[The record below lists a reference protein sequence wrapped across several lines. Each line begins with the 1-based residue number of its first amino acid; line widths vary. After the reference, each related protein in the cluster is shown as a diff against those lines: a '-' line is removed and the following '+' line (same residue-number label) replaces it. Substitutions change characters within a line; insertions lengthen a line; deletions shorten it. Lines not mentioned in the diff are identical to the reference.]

1 MTDPFTLFYP
11 SNATTTTTLTSTIAI
26 HQGTHGVVSALP
38 PSLSLFSLIV
48 TIASILLCSV
58 IAMYFYRSYRFSG
71 FGYLLG
77 LPTGFAILAAS
88 FVFEHLHVVYS
99 YSYTNESLENLF
111 FWIQLSLQSEGFAF
125 IALSYMLKNRDGST
139 STINGL
145 LPTAS
150 KILFSPHNWIHS
162 SIKIREI
169 IVSVLPMIL
178 ISIPLMVTISALFV
192 QPILN
197 ETELKDMSL
206 YTTLFDI
213 VVLGYI
219 FVKCVKPLLNADNLQ
234 LFYEILCAIEDD
246 IDHNKVARPTHIQ
259 HNCRLSYDKMM
270 NHFKELGHR
279 YMIYRDNSTGLISI
293 TSKGKKFVKQ
303 YNELINLIESAGL

>member
-1 MTDPFTLFYP
+1 VTAQESHILIPFILLHP
-11 SNATTTTTLTSTIAI
+11 SYATTATTTIAP
-26 HQGTHGVVSALP
+26 HHAAYSVASVSALP
-38 PSLSLFSLIV
+38 ISLSLFSLVV

-88 FVFEHLHVVYS
+88 FVFEHLNVVYS
-99 YSYTNESLENLF
+99 YSHSDESLENLF
-111 FWIQLSLQSEGFAF
+111 FWIQITLQSEGFAF
-125 IALSYMLKNRDGST
+125 IGLSYMLKNRVS
-139 STINGL
+139 STITAKWL
-145 LPTAS
+145 IPAS
-150 KILFSPHNWIHS
+150 KIFFSPHNWINS

-178 ISIPLMVTISALFV
+178 ISIPLLVTISALFV

-213 VVLGYI
+213 IVLGYI
-219 FVKCVKPLLNADNLQ
+219 FIKCLRPLVKAANIKLLYIPAAFALLWLEQYSLIINYFDNNQ
-234 LFYEILCAIEDD
+234 FAFIGSI
-246 IDHNKVARPTHIQ
+246 IV
-259 HNCRLSYDKMM
+259 RL
-270 NHFKELGHR
+270 
-279 YMIYRDNSTGLISI
+279 
-293 TSKGKKFVKQ
+293 
-303 YNELINLIESAGL
+303 AGLGFFVYAIYYALAKGRSREMEIET

>member
-1 MTDPFTLFYP
+1 MINPFTLMYP
-11 SNATTTTTLTSTIAI
+11 SYASTTIAI
-26 HQGTHGVVSALP
+26 HHGTYGVSGLP
-38 PSLSLFSLIV
+38 TSLSLFSLVV

-58 IAMYFYRSYRFSG
+58 IAMYFYRSYRFSC

-111 FWIQLSLQSEGFAF
+111 FWIQLALQSEGFAF

-197 ETELKDMSL
+197 ETEIKDMSL

-219 FVKCVKPLLNADNLQ
+219 FVKCVKPLVKAANIKLLYIPAAFALLWLEQYSLIINYFDNNQ
-234 LFYEILCAIEDD
+234 FAFIGSI
-246 IDHNKVARPTHIQ
+246 II
-259 HNCRLSYDKMM
+259 RL
-270 NHFKELGHR
+270 
-279 YMIYRDNSTGLISI
+279 
-293 TSKGKKFVKQ
+293 
-303 YNELINLIESAGL
+303 AGLGLFVYAIRYAVSSVRNREMEVER

>member
-1 MTDPFTLFYP
+1 MRDPFTLFYT

-88 FVFEHLHVVYS
+88 FVFEHLNVVYS
-99 YSYTNESLENLF
+99 YSYANESLENLF
-111 FWIQLSLQSEGFAF
+111 FWIQLALQSEGFAF

-169 IVSVLPMIL
+169 IASVLPMIL

-197 ETELKDMSL
+197 ETEIKDMSL

-219 FVKCVKPLLNADNLQ
+219 FVKCIKPLVKAANIKLLYIPAAFALLWLEQYSLIINYFDNNQ
-234 LFYEILCAIEDD
+234 FAFIGSI
-246 IDHNKVARPTHIQ
+246 II
-259 HNCRLSYDKMM
+259 RL
-270 NHFKELGHR
+270 
-279 YMIYRDNSTGLISI
+279 
-293 TSKGKKFVKQ
+293 
-303 YNELINLIESAGL
+303 AGLGLFVYAIRYAVSSVRNREMEVER

>member
-1 MTDPFTLFYP
+1 MTDPFTLLYP
-11 SNATTTTTLTSTIAI
+11 SYTTTTTTTIAI
-26 HQGTHGVVSALP
+26 HHGTNGVVSALP
-38 PSLSLFSLIV
+38 PSLSLFSLVV
-48 TIASILLCSV
+48 TVASILLCSV

-77 LPTGFAILAAS
+77 LPTGFAIVAAS

-99 YSYTNESLENLF
+99 YSYANESLENLF
-111 FWIQLSLQSEGFAF
+111 FWIQLALESEGFAF
-125 IALSYMLKNRDGST
+125 IALSYMLKNRAGST
-139 STINGL
+139 STSTSAKNGL
-145 LPTAS
+145 LPDTY
-150 KILFSPHNWIHS
+150 KVFFSPHNWIHS

-169 IVSVLPMIL
+169 IVGVLPMIL

-219 FVKCVKPLLNADNLQ
+219 FVKCLKPLVKAANIKLLYIPAAFALLWLEQYSLIINYFDNNQ
-234 LFYEILCAIEDD
+234 
-246 IDHNKVARPTHIQ
+246 VAFIGSIIV
-259 HNCRLSYDKMM
+259 RL
-270 NHFKELGHR
+270 
-279 YMIYRDNSTGLISI
+279 
-293 TSKGKKFVKQ
+293 
-303 YNELINLIESAGL
+303 AGLGLFVYAVYYALASGRSREMEIET

>member
-1 MTDPFTLFYP
+1 MIDPFSLFYP
-11 SNATTTTTLTSTIAI
+11 SYASTTLAI
-26 HQGTHGVVSALP
+26 HHATYGGVALQ
-38 PSLSLFSLIV
+38 SLSLFSLIV

-111 FWIQLSLQSEGFAF
+111 FWIQLALQSEGFAF

-197 ETELKDMSL
+197 ETEIKDMSL

-219 FVKCVKPLLNADNLQ
+219 FVKCVKPLVKAANIKLLYIPAAFALLWLEQYSLIINYFDNNQ
-234 LFYEILCAIEDD
+234 FAFIGSI
-246 IDHNKVARPTHIQ
+246 IV
-259 HNCRLSYDKMM
+259 RL
-270 NHFKELGHR
+270 
-279 YMIYRDNSTGLISI
+279 
-293 TSKGKKFVKQ
+293 
-303 YNELINLIESAGL
+303 AGLGLFVYAIYYALAKGRSREMEIET

>member
-1 MTDPFTLFYP
+1 MINPFTLLYP
-11 SNATTTTTLTSTIAI
+11 SHFSTMIAI
-26 HQGTHGVVSALP
+26 HHGTHGVSALP
-38 PSLSLFSLIV
+38 TSLSLFSLVV

-99 YSYTNESLENLF
+99 YSYANESLENLF

-125 IALSYMLKNRDGST
+125 IALSYMLKNRAGST
-139 STINGL
+139 STSTTTNNGL
-145 LPTAS
+145 LPDTY
-150 KILFSPHNWIHS
+150 KIFFSPHNWINS
-162 SIKIREI
+162 TIKIREI

-178 ISIPLMVTISALFV
+178 ISIPLMVTVSALFV

-197 ETELKDMSL
+197 ETEIKDMSL

-219 FVKCVKPLLNADNLQ
+219 FVKCVKPLVKAANIKLLYIPAAFALLWLEQYSLIMNYFDNNQ
-234 LFYEILCAIEDD
+234 
-246 IDHNKVARPTHIQ
+246 VAFIGSIIV
-259 HNCRLSYDKMM
+259 RL
-270 NHFKELGHR
+270 
-279 YMIYRDNSTGLISI
+279 
-293 TSKGKKFVKQ
+293 
-303 YNELINLIESAGL
+303 AGLGLFVYAIYYALAKGRSREMEIET

>member
-1 MTDPFTLFYP
+1 MIDPFTLLNP
-11 SNATTTTTLTSTIAI
+11 SYATAIAI
-26 HQGTHGVVSALP
+26 RHGTYGVNGLP
-38 PSLSLFSLIV
+38 ASLSLFSLV
-48 TIASILLCSV
+48 ATIASILLCSV

-111 FWIQLSLQSEGFAF
+111 FWIQLALQSEGFAF

-197 ETELKDMSL
+197 ETEIKDMSL

-219 FVKCVKPLLNADNLQ
+219 FVKCVKPLVKAANIKLLYIPAAFALLWLEHYSLIMNYFDNNQ
-234 LFYEILCAIEDD
+234 FAFIGSI
-246 IDHNKVARPTHIQ
+246 IV
-259 HNCRLSYDKMM
+259 RL
-270 NHFKELGHR
+270 
-279 YMIYRDNSTGLISI
+279 
-293 TSKGKKFVKQ
+293 
-303 YNELINLIESAGL
+303 AGLGLFVYAIYYALAKGRSREMEIET

>member
-1 MTDPFTLFYP
+1 
-11 SNATTTTTLTSTIAI
+11 
-26 HQGTHGVVSALP
+26 
-38 PSLSLFSLIV
+38 
-48 TIASILLCSV
+48 
-58 IAMYFYRSYRFSG
+58 MYFYRSYRFSG

-88 FVFEHLHVVYS
+88 FVFEHLNAVYS
-99 YSYTNESLENLF
+99 YSYANESLENLF
-111 FWIQLSLQSEGFAF
+111 FWIQLALQSEGFAF
-125 IALSYMLKNRDGST
+125 IALSYMLKNRSNFA
-139 STINGL
+139 TINEL

-150 KILFSPHNWIHS
+150 KILFSPHNWIYS

-169 IVSVLPMIL
+169 IVGILPMIL

-219 FVKCVKPLLNADNLQ
+219 FVKCLKPLVKTANIKLLYIPAAFALLWLEQYSLIIHYFDNNQ
-234 LFYEILCAIEDD
+234 FAFIGSI
-246 IDHNKVARPTHIQ
+246 IV
-259 HNCRLSYDKMM
+259 RL
-270 NHFKELGHR
+270 
-279 YMIYRDNSTGLISI
+279 
-293 TSKGKKFVKQ
+293 
-303 YNELINLIESAGL
+303 AGLGLFVYAIYYALSSGRSREMEIET

>member
-1 MTDPFTLFYP
+1 MIDPFTLLNP
-11 SNATTTTTLTSTIAI
+11 SYATAIAI
-26 HQGTHGVVSALP
+26 RHGTYGVNGLP
-38 PSLSLFSLIV
+38 ASLSLFSLV
-48 TIASILLCSV
+48 ATIASIFLCSV

-88 FVFEHLHVVYS
+88 FVFEHLNVVYS
-99 YSYTNESLENLF
+99 YSHSNESLENLF
-111 FWIQLSLQSEGFAF
+111 FWIQLALQSEGFAF
-125 IALSYMLKNRDGST
+125 IALSYTLKNRVSST
-139 STINGL
+139 TTANRL
-145 LPTAS
+145 LPTTS

-178 ISIPLMVTISALFV
+178 ITIPLMVTISALFV

-213 VVLGYI
+213 MVLGYI
-219 FVKCVKPLLNADNLQ
+219 FVKCLKPLVKAANIKLLYIPAAFALLWLEQYSLIMNYFDNNQ
-234 LFYEILCAIEDD
+234 FAFIGSI
-246 IDHNKVARPTHIQ
+246 IAR
-259 HNCRLSYDKMM
+259 L
-270 NHFKELGHR
+270 
-279 YMIYRDNSTGLISI
+279 
-293 TSKGKKFVKQ
+293 
-303 YNELINLIESAGL
+303 AGLALFVYAIHYALSSRRRREMEIET